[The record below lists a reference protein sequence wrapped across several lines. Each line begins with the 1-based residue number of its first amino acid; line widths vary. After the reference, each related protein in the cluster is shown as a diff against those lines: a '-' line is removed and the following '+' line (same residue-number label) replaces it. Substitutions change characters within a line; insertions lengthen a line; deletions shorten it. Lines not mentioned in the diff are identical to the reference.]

1 MSGIPEIPTASSS
14 ELNKTFGV
22 LMIGF
27 IFAVTLY
34 GLTFF
39 RECAGNCSENISGVT
54 SGADG

>member
-1 MSGIPEIPTASSS
+1 MSGSADGLPDIQLASTS

-39 RECAGNCSENISGVT
+39 REWFE
-54 SGADG
+54 